1 MTPDDVRAYL
11 CVQGLKN
18 RCLVDAGFFIFVY
31 QLFVA
36 SILYISVVF
45 FVCFPCSIS
54 GRRRFIWVKAFSEKP
69 VWTNGDLNLK
79 NGNDENFF
87 WKELDGGTSCRS
99 LLRDG
104 CMR

>member
-1 MTPDDVRAYL
+1 M
-11 CVQGLKN
+11 
-18 RCLVDAGFFIFVY
+18 
-31 QLFVA
+31 
-36 SILYISVVF
+36 SS
-45 FVCFPCSIS
+45 PCSIS
-54 GRRRFIWVKAFSEKP
+54 GRRGFIWVKAFSEKP